1 MRFYLRRRIFASLHK
16 LRILWKFSAPLH
28 HIINPQIKI
37 KTLLVWIS
45 LHSRLW
51 FRLSTWKFSDWKK
64 VILTVVFTAIH
75 IKNYVHNQ
83 VSVKTWSQ
91 FQSCFTI
98 LNLSRR
104 STLSL
109 NFEKVRFSM
118 NYELG
123 DHEIGSLMGL

>member
-1 MRFYLRRRIFASLHK
+1 MRFYLQRRIFASLHK
-16 LRILWKFSAPLH
+16 LRILWKFLAPTSYNQSSDKNQNFVGL
-28 HIINPQIKI
+28 NF
-37 KTLLVWIS
+37 T
-45 LHSRLW
+45 SRLW